1 MGVYESY
8 SGKICVPIM
17 TTLFVISMGDMVQF
31 VYGADGLDPAIME
44 GKDRPIDLKRVL
56 NHIQVRSVFPL

>member
-1 MGVYESY
+1 
-8 SGKICVPIM
+8 M

-56 NHIQVRSVFPL
+56 NHIQVRSVFPLCQHCL